1 MLRKLR
7 LKQKVVEWLCILIW
21 FSKDAWQIGAKVHKK
36 CRGALKWKG
45 PNVLDLVSTAIDPYA

>member
-1 MLRKLR
+1 MVLYFDM
-7 LKQKVVEWLCILIW
+7 V
-21 FSKDAWQIGAKVHKK
+21 FNASKDAWQIGAKVHKK